1 MAAQGLGEA
10 VEVACV
16 RGCQVLVG
24 MRQNPQERR
33 LAEAVVGLAAA
44 ITEIINERLR
54 EQSAAATTTAPA
66 VAERTAEPFITMG
79 ELLERVR
86 VSRRTMYA
94 WMQKGYMP
102 YIRVGRSLRFDW
114 KLVNERLSARFGQRP
129 GLSL

>member
-1 MAAQGLGEA
+1 M
-10 VEVACV
+10 
-16 RGCQVLVG
+16 VG
-24 MRQNPQERR
+24 MRQNPQDRR
-33 LAEAVVGLAAA
+33 LAEAVAGLAAT

-54 EQSAAATTTAPA
+54 EHSAAATTTAPA

-94 WMQKGYMP
+94 WMQKGYVP

-114 KLVNERLSARFGQRP
+114 KLVNERLSARFGQGP